1 MELRL
6 RDILK
11 EKNKTISSLADDIG
25 VAQAN
30 MSNIVNG
37 KTSPSLDTLWK
48 IAKALDKQIGDL
60 FISDEVIGFVKF
72 QGTTYEINSISDIE
86 KLLAEIKGEGFIPQ
100 DHKNIRG
107 KDYYK

>member
-6 RDILK
+6 KEILK

-48 IAKALDKQIGDL
+48 IAKALNKQIGDL

-72 QGTTYEINSISDIE
+72 QGTTYEINSIADLE
-86 KLLAEIKGEGFIPQ
+86 DLTCKAKGESHIPQ
-100 DHKNIRG
+100 NHKNIRG
-107 KDYYK
+107 KEYYK

>member
-6 RDILK
+6 KEILK

-72 QGTTYEINSISDIE
+72 QGTTYEINSIGDIE
-86 KLLAEIKGEGFIPQ
+86 KLLEETK
-100 DHKNIRG
+100 K
-107 KDYYK
+107 

>member
-6 RDILK
+6 KEILK

-72 QGTTYEINSISDIE
+72 QGTTYEINSITDLE
-86 KLLAEIKGEGFIPQ
+86 DLTCKAKGESHIPQ
-100 DHKNIRG
+100 NHKNIRG

>member
-6 RDILK
+6 KEILK

-72 QGTTYEINSISDIE
+72 QGTTYEINSIADLE
-86 KLLAEIKGEGFIPQ
+86 YLTCKAKGESHIPQ
-100 DHKNIRG
+100 NHKNIRG
-107 KDYYK
+107 KEYYK